1 MEFQEGVG
9 KKEEEEEKKGEFLW
23 QDIFPLKM
31 KCHDRI
37 YLIKEKNLP
46 STFSLPWA
54 VWPD

>member
-37 YLIKEKNLP
+37 YLIKEKN
-46 STFSLPWA
+46 
-54 VWPD
+54 